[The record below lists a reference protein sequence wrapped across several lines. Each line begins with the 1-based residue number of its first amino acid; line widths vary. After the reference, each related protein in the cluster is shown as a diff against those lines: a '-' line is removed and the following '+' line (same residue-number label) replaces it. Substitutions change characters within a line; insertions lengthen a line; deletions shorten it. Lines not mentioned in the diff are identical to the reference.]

1 MQLRRFRNVIGD
13 MTKGKK
19 NWFREELPSLLLL
32 LAFIMVARSSFA
44 DHYFVPSGSME
55 FTLMPGDRVFVD
67 KSAYG
72 LRIPFT
78 NIDLIDRN
86 SVGRGEIVIFD
97 SPRDGTRLIKR
108 VVAVGGDS
116 IVLSNG
122 LLQID
127 GEPLLIEGQNP
138 VEQFGERLAALN
150 LQHGGGPDIART
162 KIPEGMVLAVGD
174 HRGSSLDGRFFGLV
188 AEGEVYGKAIA
199 VYYRR
204 GDGFTWKSL

>member
-1 MQLRRFRNVIGD
+1 MQLRRIRNVIGD
-13 MTKGKK
+13 MAIGKK
-19 NWFREELPSLLLL
+19 NWLREELPSLLLL

-108 VVAVGGDS
+108 VIAVGGDS

-138 VEQFGERLAALN
+138 VEKFGERLAALN

-204 GDGFTWKSL
+204 GDGFTWKNL

>member
-1 MQLRRFRNVIGD
+1 
-13 MTKGKK
+13 MTIGKK
-19 NWFREELPSLLLL
+19 NWLREELPSLLLL

-108 VVAVGGDS
+108 VIAVGGDN

-138 VEQFGERLAALN
+138 VEKFGERLATLN

-204 GDGFTWKSL
+204 GDGFTWKNL